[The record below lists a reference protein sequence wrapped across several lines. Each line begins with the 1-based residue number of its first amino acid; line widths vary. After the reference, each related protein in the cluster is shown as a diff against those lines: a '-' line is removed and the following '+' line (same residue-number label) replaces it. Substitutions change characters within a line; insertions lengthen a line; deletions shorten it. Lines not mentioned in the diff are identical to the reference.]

1 MVNLSPARLSSGG
14 AEERIAALENTV
26 LRLRKELEYALQN
39 LDAGNL
45 SPTLAQTLNG
55 GPVNRVAARA
65 AEAAGYTG
73 ELRLGGTRLRVEE
86 GRIIEVMEDGI

>member
-45 SPTLAQTLNG
+45 SPTLAQTLGG
-55 GPVNRVAARA
+55 GPVNRAAARLS
-65 AEAAGYTG
+65 ETAGYTG
-73 ELRLGGTRLRVEE
+73 ELRLGGTWLQIKE
-86 GRIIEVMEDGI
+86 GRIVEVMEDGL

>member
-1 MVNLSPARLSSGG
+1 M
-14 AEERIAALENTV
+14 
-26 LRLRKELEYALQN
+26 
-39 LDAGNL
+39 

>member
-55 GPVNRVAARA
+55 G
-65 AEAAGYTG
+65 
-73 ELRLGGTRLRVEE
+73 RVEE
-86 GRIIEVMEDGI
+86 GRIVEVMEDGI

>member
-55 GPVNRVAARA
+55 GPVDRAAARA
-65 AEAAGYTG
+65 ADTAGYTG
-73 ELRLGGTRLRVEE
+73 ELRLGGTWLRVEE
-86 GRIIEVMEDGI
+86 GRIVEVMEDEI